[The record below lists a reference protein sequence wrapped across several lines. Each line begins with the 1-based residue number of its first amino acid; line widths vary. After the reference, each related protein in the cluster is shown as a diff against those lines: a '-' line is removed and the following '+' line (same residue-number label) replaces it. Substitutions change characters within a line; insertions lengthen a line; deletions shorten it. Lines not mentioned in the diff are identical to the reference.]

1 MIKRLII
8 ILVSS
13 FLGIVGAPEILMA
26 SDDYDLTGL
35 NGAGITETI
44 QVIEEVAEEE
54 PAIVAEEPAPE
65 SVYQA
70 PAQAMPAPEPVYQ
83 EPVLPASHIIVGG
96 RTIEIIDSNDTKNDA
111 GRYVARYNASFLY
124 GHNSS
129 TVFDVL
135 YGVRIGEAFTVV
147 YNGITTTYRIQDIV
161 IYRKTGETTLRVDDA
176 SSSIDGEDVPMKYI
190 AKGQEKYMGAQHD
203 VALMTCYG
211 TSYGNGD
218 ASHRLVVF
226 ADAI

>member
-65 SVYQA
+65 
-70 PAQAMPAPEPVYQ
+70 PVYQ

-96 RTIEIIDSNDTKNDA
+96 RTIEIIDSN
-111 GRYVARYNASFLY
+111 GCFLMA
-124 GHNSS
+124 
-129 TVFDVL
+129 DV
-135 YGVRIGEAFTVV
+135 
-147 YNGITTTYRIQDIV
+147 
-161 IYRKTGETTLRVDDA
+161 RKFLR
-176 SSSIDGEDVPMKYI
+176 E
-190 AKGQEKYMGAQHD
+190 
-203 VALMTCYG
+203 
-211 TSYGNGD
+211 
-218 ASHRLVVF
+218 
-226 ADAI
+226 

>member
-54 PAIVAEEPAPE
+54 PAIVAEE
-65 SVYQA
+65 
-70 PAQAMPAPEPVYQ
+70 PAPEPVYQ